1 MSELNF
7 THPNGNKVKL
17 NTPSTLSGNVT
28 INLPNTSGT
37 LGLADTGAGFVA
49 EGGVESTY
57 ESSGTTYMLHTFLT
71 TGVFRCN
78 GNKTIDFLLVGGGGA
93 SPAAQL
99 SYGSSGG

>member
-1 MSELNF
+1 MSEVNF

-57 ESSGTTYMLHTFLT
+57 ESGGTSQITY
-71 TGVFRCN
+71 
-78 GNKTIDFLLVGGGGA
+78 DFYLGA
-93 SPAAQL
+93 PH
-99 SYGSSGG
+99 GSSNSNQVSTSDYQEDLFTAMEIKV